1 MTYQLPGSNAEA
13 ILKKGNN
20 IFRNGA
26 NFEKR
31 LVAAKEAGFNEKPPQ
46 TIFTKAEG
54 DFLYDVD
61 GNRYIDFQCGWASNP
76 LGNANPEIIDAV
88 TAAMK
93 QYGFIYEHPLRYE
106 LAEKL
111 LPMTPYSHHT
121 RLNYEV
127 SGTEAVE
134 GAIHMALCAKK
145 ARFIISFDKCFHGM
159 GIGTKMVNGYT
170 AESTRYMEA
179 WKGGV
184 LKAPFP
190 TAYDAPA
197 GMDIEQYTDYCLWHL
212 ETRIPNYEVP
222 ADLIAGVIIEP
233 ALAEG
238 GNWLAPKRFMQG
250 VKRICEANGWL
261 YISDEVLTG
270 LGRTGKTWGIEHFDI
285 KPDITVIGKNITGGI
300 EPIAIVTTTEE
311 VLADNT
317 LSSSGSTYA
326 GTPAGCA
333 AGLKTLEIY
342 ERDNVVE
349 CGRRLGEMAGERMA
363 KWPDMFS
370 IVGEVRSLGALMAAQ
385 IIDPQTSQ
393 ASVNWGMSVADEALR
408 RGVFVVGDHEDTLRL
423 YPPLTMSEETLNEG
437 LTIIEEAIHHIEQ
450 NGPTGKAIDDD
461 SGNDVYH
468 PHYYTG
474 FTGY

>member
-1 MTYQLPGSNAEA
+1 MTYQLPGANAEA
-13 ILKKGNN
+13 ILQKGNK

-26 NFEKR
+26 NYEKR
-31 LVAAKEAGFNEKPPQ
+31 LAAAKEAGISQKPPQ

-76 LGNANPEIIDAV
+76 CGNANPEIIDAV
-88 TAAMK
+88 TAAMR

-111 LPMTPYSHHT
+111 LPMTPYGHHT

-127 SGTEAVE
+127 SGTEAAE
-134 GAIHMALCAKK
+134 AAIHMALCARK
-145 ARFIISFDKCFHGM
+145 ARFIISFDKCFHGLGM
-159 GIGTKMVNGYT
+159 GTKLVNGYD

-184 LKAPFP
+184 IKAPFP
-190 TAYDAPA
+190 SAYDAPA
-197 GMDIEQYTDYCLWHL
+197 GMNIEQYIDYCLWHL

-233 ALAEG
+233 CLAEG
-238 GNWLAPKRFMQG
+238 GNWLPPKRFMQG
-250 VKRICEANGWL
+250 VKRICETNNWL

-270 LGRTGKTWGIEHFDI
+270 LGRTGKTWAIEHFNI
-285 KPDITVIGKNITGGI
+285 KPDVTVIGKNITGGV
-300 EPIAIVTTTEE
+300 EPIAIVTATEE
-311 VLADNT
+311 VLSDNT
-317 LSSSGSTYA
+317 KSNSGSTYA

-333 AGLKTLEIY
+333 AALKTLEIY
-342 ERDNVVE
+342 ERDNIVE
-349 CGRRLGEMAGERMA
+349 RGRRLGEIAGDRMA
-363 KWPDMFS
+363 KWQDMFS
-370 IVGEVRSLGALMAAQ
+370 IVGEVRNLGALMAAH
-385 IIDPQTSQ
+385 IVDPETGQ
-393 ASVNWGMSVADEALR
+393 ASTNWGMSVGDEALR
-408 RGVFVVGDHEDTLRL
+408 RGAFVVNDHENTVRL
-423 YPPLTMSEETLNEG
+423 YPPLTMTEKTLNKG
-437 LTIIEEAIHHIEQ
+437 LTIIEEAIHYVEQ
-450 NGPTGKAIDDD
+450 NGPMGKGID
-461 SGNDVYH
+461 NDVYY